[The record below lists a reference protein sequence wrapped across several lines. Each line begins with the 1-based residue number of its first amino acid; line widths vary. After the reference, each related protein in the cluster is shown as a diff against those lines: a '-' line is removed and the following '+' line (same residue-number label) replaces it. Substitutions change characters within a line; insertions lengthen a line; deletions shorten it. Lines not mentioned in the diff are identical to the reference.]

1 MSKNK
6 KYWKRRFGN
15 FVDNIEPYQHHFD
28 LRRIDDLDDEGFA
41 YLIEHVKGVNMLD
54 LNETEITDKSISL
67 LTGLEYVTELRAKE
81 NYGLTDD
88 CADDLNKIKGLELLH
103 VRSTGITIDGLLKLK
118 DQHQLKKILFSA
130 DDVEAIKEKLLQL
143 KTILPN
149 CELLINAKPYHV
161 DAVELFVYSI
171 NKKPYTYR
179 LKIKNEPLDAEWSNW
194 LIHPTESYIEVQ
206 VQGPYSIDDLEWVEI
221 DAIEKRYIGK
231 LVPEKEF
238 DHSATIIKLL
248 DYLSFPYKQS
258 GQVFSVYLVK
268 RKI

>member
-88 CADDLNKIKGLELLH
+88 CADDLNK
-103 VRSTGITIDGLLKLK
+103 RTGAPSC
-118 DQHQLKKILFSA
+118 KK
-130 DDVEAIKEKLLQL
+130 
-143 KTILPN
+143 
-149 CELLINAKPYHV
+149 
-161 DAVELFVYSI
+161 
-171 NKKPYTYR
+171 YR
-179 LKIKNEPLDAEWSNW
+179 
-194 LIHPTESYIEVQ
+194 HY
-206 VQGPYSIDDLEWVEI
+206 Y
-221 DAIEKRYIGK
+221 
-231 LVPEKEF
+231 
-238 DHSATIIKLL
+238 
-248 DYLSFPYKQS
+248 
-258 GQVFSVYLVK
+258 
-268 RKI
+268 